1 MQNPNNLVI
10 LVASPN
16 GQPKWVKWPTL
27 VVNPSVD
34 IANVLNPILKFKGG
48 EK

>member
-10 LVASPN
+10 LVACPN
-16 GQPKWVKWPTL
+16 GQPKWLTL

-34 IANVLNPILKFKGG
+34 IANVLNPILKFKWG